1 MTDQPKVPQREYLHT
16 SPIAERFGGNPRP
29 DTLCLHCPASI
40 WYFRDGANAFCTEM
54 KAVMWVK
61 GSPAV
66 EHCDAFVAAELR
78 LNKELQLGHNV
89 TI

>member
-1 MTDQPKVPQREYLHT
+1 MTDQPKVPQRDYAYT
-16 SPIAERFGGNPRP
+16 SPIAERFGSNPRP

-40 WYFRDGANAFCTEM
+40 WYFRDGGHAFCTEM

-66 EHCDAFVAAELR
+66 EHCDAFIAAELR
-78 LNKELQLGHNV
+78 FIQEL
-89 TI
+89 